1 VITKYICELCGEEF
15 TDFQQA
21 LDHEYHDKV
30 HIGPDV
36 YQVKPLRYLPKDAH
50 CVINDPRPYPLDI
63 AVPMNDGALVRYSFV
78 GIITP
83 APPPE
88 PESEDVDGQIKPEVT
103 E

>member
-21 LDHEYHDKV
+21 LDHEYHDDKV
-30 HIGPDV
+30 HIGPAV
-36 YQVKPLRYLPKDAH
+36 YQVKPLRFLPKDAH
-50 CVINDPRPYPLDI
+50 CIINDPRPYPLEI

-83 APPPE
+83 A
-88 PESEDVDGQIKPEVT
+88 IKPEVT

>member
-1 VITKYICELCGEEF
+1 MIKTLYICELCNEEF
-15 TDFQQA
+15 SDFHEA
-21 LDHEYHDKV
+21 LNHEADHV
-30 HIGPDV
+30 RPDN
-36 YQVKPLRYLPKDAH
+36 YLTKPLKYLPKDAH
-50 CVINDPRPYPLDI
+50 CMINDPRPYPLDI